1 MENTTNEKLRQQF
14 SERLKKEFVRI
25 GLPIASPTQIAHEFN
40 ARYPGNKIAAQTVR
54 KWLLADAIPTQ
65 AKLMNLANWLEV
77 SAEWLRFGS
86 GKRKAAKAGGATA
99 ANEVGVVVVGKHQ
112 SDVVPVVELLAKL
125 TPKNIRLVEGIVR
138 CVLASQEKES

>member
-1 MENTTNEKLRQQF
+1 MR
-14 SERLKKEFVRI
+14 V
-25 GLPIASPTQIAHEFN
+25 GLPVASPTQIAQEFN

-65 AKLMNLANWLEV
+65 AKLMNLADWLEV

-86 GKRKAAKAGGATA
+86 GKRKAAKAGEATA

-112 SDVVPVVELLAKL
+112 ADVVPVVELLAKL
-125 TPKNIRLVEGIVR
+125 SPKNIRLVEGIVR